1 MPQDGLARGLADAGC
16 APLEA
21 LGVHDGNGK
30 HHDRHGLVQQRQRER
45 RLVDEGRDPERGL
58 KDDGRR
64 QRECRR
70 KRGPSP
76 QRARDVAGVQ

>member
-1 MPQDGLARGLADAGC
+1 MPQDGLARGLADARC
-16 APLEA
+16 TPLEA

-58 KDDGRR
+58 QDDGRR
-64 QRECRR
+64 QREYGTTLR
-70 KRGPSP
+70 PSH
-76 QRARDVAGVQ
+76 QKLGEAA